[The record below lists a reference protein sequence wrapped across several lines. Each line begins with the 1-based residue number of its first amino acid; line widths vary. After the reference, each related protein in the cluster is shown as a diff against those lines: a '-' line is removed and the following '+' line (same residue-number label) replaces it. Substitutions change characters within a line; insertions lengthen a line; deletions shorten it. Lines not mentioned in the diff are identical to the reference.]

1 MKMKAVRDI
10 SFEELD
16 DETFLLD
23 LYLPDSEGHCDLHE
37 CSLKEIQRGERD
49 PQRAQTLDCRHSY
62 GSRGNCRRK
71 GQEFCRAECQAKDSG
86 DRRNVN
92 YGDFCEQGSHG
103 NRQSD
108 SDGVRE
114 NENRDEDV
122 LDRARPFVVFI
133 HGGGWRRGA
142 RDAWKHYLYY
152 DVNFLVSILQFLVGT
167 YSNVGEALANNGIP
181 CAVISYPLTEASFGV
196 LLFEMLLSYI
206 QCSFCVFLASA
217 SVATFAMV
225 LRSVFT
231 TADSYGSWELIFQ
244 HERGTDLITVL
255 ILSATLLTNLIILAI
270 IFLKRKHFKLDNH
283 TSVFLCVFLFAVV
296 LLVVSIAK
304 SVFTLLFYI
313 NCVTLLVSQGSVL
326 RVRLSRQR
334 RTYKDQLKVVSSAVR
349 WTKTFCE
356 ITGRGDQNS
365 LYLMGHSA
373 GGHLA
378 TLTALSTDLLDDG
391 TKIKVKTQCNVQKR
405 NLATIKQSV

>member
-1 MKMKAVRDI
+1 MKAVRDI
-10 SFEELD
+10 TFEELG

-23 LYLPDSEGHCDLHE
+23 LYLPDSEGHGDLHE
-37 CSLKEIQRGERD
+37 CSLKEIQRRACD
-49 PQRAQTLDCRHSY
+49 PQMAQTLDCGHSY
-62 GSRGNCRRK
+62 GSRGNCLRK
-71 GQEFCRAECQAKDSG
+71 DEFCRGECQTKDSG
-86 DRRNVN
+86 DGRNVDC
-92 YGDFCEQGSHG
+92 GDFCEQGSQG
-103 NRQSD
+103 NSD
-108 SDGVRE
+108 RVRE
-114 NENRDEDV
+114 NENRDADV
-122 LDRARPFVVFI
+122 LGRGRPFVVFI

-167 YSNVGEALANNGIP
+167 YSNVGEALATNGIP
-181 CAVISYPLTEASFGV
+181 CAVISYPLTEANLGV
-196 LLFEMLLSYI
+196 VLFEMLLSYI
-206 QCSFCVFLASA
+206 LCSFCVLLASA
-217 SVATFAMV
+217 SVATFAMI

-231 TADSYGSWELIFQ
+231 TAGNYGSWELIFH

-255 ILSATLLTNLIILAI
+255 ILSVTLLTNLIILAI
-270 IFLKRKHFKLDNH
+270 ISCKRKHFKLDSH
-283 TSVFLCVFLFAVV
+283 TSVFLRVFLFALV
-296 LLVVSIAK
+296 LLAVSIAK
-304 SVFTLLFYI
+304 SVFTLLFYL
-313 NCVTLLVSQGSVL
+313 NCVTFVASQGSIL

-391 TKIKVKTQCNVQKR
+391 TKIKVKTQYDV
-405 NLATIKQSV
+405 